1 MVYMSSDGLDWE
13 PLLESWIMKKEMEE
27 EVKYFL
33 FDKKNTEW
41 NQDGLAIGNLF
52 RAHFAAVYKWA
63 EANLHFVMNV
73 LQVILAQTITYDCF

>member
-1 MVYMSSDGLDWE
+1 MDHEEGDGGGG
-13 PLLESWIMKKEMEE
+13 
-27 EVKYFL
+27 EVFS
-33 FDKKNTEW
+33 FRQKNTEC

-73 LQVILAQTITYDCF
+73 LQVIFTLVLKPPPIDC

>member
-1 MVYMSSDGLDWE
+1 MDHEEGDGRRG
-13 PLLESWIMKKEMEE
+13 
-27 EVKYFL
+27 EVSLVGLIFTGL
-33 FDKKNTEW
+33 

-73 LQVILAQTITYDCF
+73 LQVTPPYWLDQ